1 MEKRF
6 QSTVEDNEC
15 WLFFC
20 FYLVPTDLS
29 CPGCEAFWCHALP
42 HCEGSDMPV
51 CKVVRRS
58 NLGWMP
64 FATPATVNNMGV
76 SRTGIQVILEKGRKV
91 VCCCC
96 VLLKEQHES
105 LRLRQ
110 WSLVW
115 QTGFDTHCTVHEW
128 YQEKRPAEIAPVFS
142 KKNFIL
148 HAWAA

>member
-76 SRTGIQVILEKGRKV
+76 SRTGIQVILEKGRKSG
-91 VCCCC
+91 
-96 VLLKEQHES
+96 LL
-105 LRLRQ
+105 LLC
-110 WSLVW
+110 L
-115 QTGFDTHCTVHEW
+115 T
-128 YQEKRPAEIAPVFS
+128 KRAT
-142 KKNFIL
+142 
-148 HAWAA
+148 